1 MNQGQT
7 RCVCRAASDDE
18 PSALNPADVRLL
30 VHRRS
35 VSRAGLEQEE
45 DGEADDEPRHDQRQR
60 RRRRR
65 HAEVLRHQVRRTLV
79 ASSSIGTCAGT
90 THWSCESKLAS
101 DLEEAFAGGHL
112 DGDRRG
118 EADHGGAAQPH
129 VGAAAALLRA
139 LLAPDGQRP
148 AGPGEDAPL
157 AGGDAQ

>member
-1 MNQGQT
+1 MDHGTRKNVTIEEQT
-7 RCVCRAASDDE
+7 GCVCRAASDDE

-65 HAEVLRHQVRRTLV
+65 HAEVL
-79 ASSSIGTCAGT
+79 
-90 THWSCESKLAS
+90 
-101 DLEEAFAGGHL
+101 EEAFAGSHL